1 MKIYNSQVLNHQQRF
16 WVALVVGLVS
26 AIGLA
31 FIYAWLSNILFLEL
45 EVLYIGIGWLIGI
58 IIQKVGRGVQV
69 RFQVMAALLTILCF
83 ILGDMMTTMGY
94 SILFNPSSW
103 FIAFRYVVGS
113 LFGLSLS
120 ALLRLAFRIA
130 GILIAYQNGRFF

>member
-45 EVLYIGIGWLIGI
+45 EVLYIGIGWLIGM

-83 ILGDMMTTMGY
+83 VLGDMMTTMGY

-120 ALLRLAFRIA
+120 ALLRLALRIA
-130 GILIAYQNGRFF
+130 GIVIAYQNG

>member
-16 WVALVVGLVS
+16 WVALVVGLIS

-31 FIYAWLSNILFLEL
+31 FVYAWLSNILFLEL
-45 EVLYIGIGWLIGI
+45 EVLYIGIGWLIGM

-83 ILGDMMTTMGY
+83 VLGDMMTTMGY
-94 SILFNPSSW
+94 SILFNPNSW
-103 FIAFRYVVGS
+103 FIAFRYVAGS

-130 GILIAYQNGRFF
+130 GIVLSYQNGRFF

>member
-94 SILFNPSSW
+94 GILFTPDKW
-103 FIAFRYVVGS
+103 FDALRLALSG
-113 LFGLSLS
+113 LFGLNLS
-120 ALLRLAFRIA
+120 PLLRLAFRIA
-130 GILIAYQNGRFF
+130 GILMAYQNGRFF